1 MFTDRVTVYLKA
13 GDGGNGCA
21 SFRRE
26 KFVPKGGP
34 DGGNGGKG
42 GDIIFKTDPNISTL
56 LDFYYQP
63 NIKAPRGKH
72 GSSSNKAG
80 RSGKDVTVKIP
91 VGTVIIDP
99 VTKRTIHDFV
109 TADESKVMAC
119 GGRGGRG
126 NACLKSRRNPL
137 PREGEPG
144 HPGEEATLLLELK
157 LLADVGL
164 VGFPNAGKSTLISHL
179 SAARPKIADY
189 PFTTLSP
196 VLGTVKYDVYKEFVI
211 ADIPGILEGA
221 HDNVGLGHTFLRHIE
236 RTKVLVFVIDMGSHE
251 HLDPVKDYRI
261 LEDEL
266 RFHKP
271 DLITKPRIVAANKM
285 DLPDAADR
293 LQLFLDSGVHEKE
306 TVFPI
311 SAIAGEGLKELQ
323 NAMIQKVE
331 EIKREQCDS

>member
-42 GDIIFKTDPNISTL
+42 GDIIFQADPNISTL

-63 NIKAPRGKH
+63 HIKAPRGKH
-72 GSSSNKAG
+72 GSGANKAG
-80 RSGKDVTVKIP
+80 KSGKDITVKIP
-91 VGTVIIDP
+91 VGTLIVDP
-99 VTKRTIHDFV
+99 ATKRIIHDFV
-109 TADESKVMAC
+109 VPGEKQVLAS

-126 NACLKSRRNPL
+126 NASLRTRKNPL
-137 PREGEPG
+137 PKEADKG
-144 HPGEEATLLLELK
+144 HPGDEMTLHLELK

-164 VGFPNAGKSTLISHL
+164 VGFPNAGKSTLISHM
-179 SAARPKIADY
+179 SAARPKVADY

-221 HDNVGLGHTFLRHIE
+221 HENVGLGHTFLRHIE
-236 RTKVLVFVIDMGSHE
+236 RTKVLAFVIDMGSDE
-251 HLDPVKDYRI
+251 KGDPVKAYRI

-271 DLITKPRIVAANKM
+271 DLIAKPRIVAANKM
-285 DLPDAADR
+285 DLPNAEER
-293 LQLFLDSGVHEKE
+293 LQLFLESGVHDKN

-311 SAIAGEGLKELQ
+311 SAIAGQGLKELQ
-323 NAMIQKVE
+323 NAMIQKID
-331 EIKREQCDS
+331 EINNEQ